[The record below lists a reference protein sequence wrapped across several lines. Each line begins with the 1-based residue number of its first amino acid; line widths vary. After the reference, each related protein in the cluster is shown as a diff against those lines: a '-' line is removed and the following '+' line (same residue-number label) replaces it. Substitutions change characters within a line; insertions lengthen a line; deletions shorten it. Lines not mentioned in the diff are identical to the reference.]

1 MQMIYARMVVSFSV
15 AAYAA
20 HQIGLNIESISW
32 LPGLGF
38 AQAATAMVGQN
49 LGARLP
55 RKAKRVGYQSS
66 LVAINIYD
74 GVGRLLSGCARAMG
88 TSFHLRRGGYKI
100 GSNLLLRYRFFATA
114 IGRGDGFFG
123 GIARR
128 RQYRFVM
135 GTTVVGAWCVRL
147 PFAYIT
153 GILLGGGILWVW
165 IAMILDWVVRAGA
178 LLWRYRREKSFLS

>member
-1 MQMIYARMVVSFSV
+1 
-15 AAYAA
+15 
-20 HQIGLNIESISW
+20 W

-66 LVAINIYD
+66 LVAIIFMTVLGVSYLVVPELWVRLFTSDAKVIKLGVIYCY
-74 GVGRLLSGCARAMG
+74 VTAFSQPPLAAAMVLSGA
-88 TSFHLRRGGYKI
+88 LRGAG
-100 GSNLLLRYRFFATA
+100 NT
-114 IGRGDGFFG
+114 
-123 GIARR
+123 
-128 RQYRFVM
+128 RFVM